1 MPSPRQRR
9 GTEAEDRAADFLI
22 QKGMRLIDRHVSS
35 RYGEIDLLMQDGETI
50 VAVEVKARRSNVVGT
65 ALEAVTPT
73 KYEKIAQT
81 LYILC
86 DDGNLSAENVRID
99 LVTVE
104 PSGLQYYRGISP
116 D

>member
-9 GTEAEDRAADFLI
+9 GTEAEDRAADFLMA
-22 QKGMRLIDRHVSS
+22 KGLRLIDRHVSS

-50 VAVEVKARRSNVVGT
+50 VAVEVKARRSNAVGT
-65 ALEAVTPT
+65 ALEALTPT

-86 DDGNLSAENVRID
+86 DERGLSPEDIRID
-99 LVTVE
+99 LVTIDAA
-104 PSGLQYYRGISP
+104 GLQH
-116 D
+116 